1 MATQLQPGDPAIL
14 FDLDGTLIDTVYEH
28 VLAWSAALRRANISI
43 ANCEIHRRIGM
54 SGGSLVRQLVREQ
67 TTKHRAFPVAQLEQW
82 HDTAFAKATREVRP
96 LPGAERL
103 LRHLSQNRL
112 PWAIATTGGRQQA
125 RRLLRTA
132 KISPKILATGD
143 DVEKAKPS
151 PDVFLRAAQRLGVP
165 IENCIVVGDSVWD
178 MLAAGRSKALAVGI
192 LAGGYSQEELER
204 SGAFRVYANPA
215 DRLQHIEDL
224 GIS

>member
-1 MATQLQPGDPAIL
+1 MAMHLKSVTPAIL

-28 VLAWSAALRRANISI
+28 VLAWSAALRRANIAV

-54 SGGSLVRQLVREQ
+54 SGEFLIRQVVRAQ
-67 TTKHRAFPVAQLEQW
+67 TTKHRALPIQQLEQW
-82 HDTAFAKATREVRP
+82 HDSAFTKATRDIHL
-96 LPGAERL
+96 LPGAEEL
-103 LRHLSQNRL
+103 LRHLDRVGVR
-112 PWAIATTGGRQQA
+112 WAIATTGGRKQTRRML
-125 RRLLRTA
+125 RRLKMPA
-132 KISPKILATGD
+132 KIVVTGD

-151 PDVFLRAAQRLGVP
+151 PDVFVLAAQGLGVG

-204 SGAFRVYANPA
+204 SGAFRVYANP
-215 DRLQHIEDL
+215 DDMLQHIEDL
-224 GIS
+224 GIG